1 MKPQQ
6 LEHLKKNLDVDV
18 EEMKHYIRIVW
29 SMLDK
34 YPNNFKKENV
44 KKELEWAYGSLQ
56 LGQEDLLQNV
66 EEKEDLDELTNYDS
80 DEIDDTKNKYV
91 NAQINYDEAVKQIME
106 LDRKYKIEDGLYR
119 NEKGNR

>member
-80 DEIDDTKNKYV
+80 DEIDDVKNKYV
-91 NAQINYDEAVKQIME
+91 DAQINYDEAVKQIME